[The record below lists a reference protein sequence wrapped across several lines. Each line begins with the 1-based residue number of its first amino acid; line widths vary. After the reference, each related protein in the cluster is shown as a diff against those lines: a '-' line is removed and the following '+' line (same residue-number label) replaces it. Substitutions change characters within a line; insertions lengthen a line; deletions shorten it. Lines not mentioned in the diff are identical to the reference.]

1 MLLIIVFL
9 HATQTSFL
17 SHPPSHTQ
25 QHLFSFPFQL
35 LVAMPTNE
43 QWLTSFDWDSR
54 PFLGLPNSAMERIC
68 RFLPTQKALYTACL
82 IHPRWLKAATD
93 VLWEAPELRDPE
105 SFRLF
110 AESVKNHKK
119 SALVVKRLSLCLRDE
134 EHQTVFR
141 PVMDSELERHSPN
154 HVRIL
159 TRSFLIHNM
168 AQQCEKIRSYK
179 IYGWGLEPMML
190 GTLDTIL
197 TDLESLT
204 LVGSNPSF
212 QGVFIQRSLLSKLK
226 ELRLD
231 GHFPISPQFAKV
243 ISERALALESL
254 QVSLSGMERVS
265 LISLC
270 SGKLAL
276 RKLILTQARHLT
288 EADVQGVLDSFPNL
302 TELTL
307 HGTTWI
313 SANTVVSIVTSC
325 LSLCKLEIR
334 ADPASL
340 RIPITATRTTQD
352 LDIEPLNLKQLLIEN
367 LNVPEDIINA
377 LASRCPSLTTLGL
390 KNCHSISDDSLVPLV
405 ERANRLT
412 TLHLIACPDITENI
426 LHHLCNGPSRNT
438 INHIHIEQCGNI
450 SPRAIYQLCCQ
461 CSKHLRHVRLVGYR
475 NIAKS
480 PIKDFA
486 IERPGNI
493 SNVRDDA
500 AMVITLDESNIDAM
514 VNTDM
519 SSEPELMSLPESRYL
534 SGAHIVSL
542 ARILNMDISTLEN
555 VLDRAQVRK
564 TRLLYYCF
572 NG

>member
-1 MLLIIVFL
+1 
-9 HATQTSFL
+9 
-17 SHPPSHTQ
+17 
-25 QHLFSFPFQL
+25 
-35 LVAMPTNE
+35 MPTNE
-43 QWLTSFDWDSR
+43 QWLSSFDWDSR

-68 RFLPTQKALYTACL
+68 RFLPTQEALYTACL

-119 SALVVKRLSLCLRDE
+119 SALCVKRLSLCLRDE

-141 PVMDSELERHSPN
+141 PVMDSLLERHSSD

-179 IYGWGLEPMML
+179 IYGWALEPRML

-204 LVGSNPSF
+204 LVGSNQSF
-212 QGVFIQRSLLSKLK
+212 QGVFMQRSLLSKLK

-231 GHFPISPQFAKV
+231 GHFLISTQFAKV
-243 ISERALALESL
+243 ISERALSLESL

-265 LISLC
+265 LITLC
-270 SGKLAL
+270 TGRLSL
-276 RKLILTQARHLT
+276 RKLVLTQGKHLT
-288 EADVQGVLDSFPNL
+288 DADAQGVLEAFPNL

-307 HGTTWI
+307 HGTTLI
-313 SANTVVSIVTSC
+313 SANTIVSAVTTC
-325 LSLCKLEIR
+325 LSLAKLEIR
-334 ADPASL
+334 AEPASL
-340 RIPITATRTTQD
+340 RTPMTISHTTHD
-352 LDIEPLNLKQLLIEN
+352 LDMDSLHLEHFLIEN
-367 LNVPEDIINA
+367 LNVPEEIINV

-390 KNCHSISDDSLVPLV
+390 KNCHSINDDSLVPLV
-405 ERANRLT
+405 EHAHRLT
-412 TLHLIACPDITENI
+412 TLHLIACPDITETI
-426 LHHLCNGPSRNT
+426 LQHLCRGPSRNT
-438 INHIHIEQCGNI
+438 IRHIHIEQCGSI

-461 CSKHLRHVRLVGYR
+461 CSKRLRHVRLVGYR
-475 NIAKS
+475 NIAVS

-486 IERPGNI
+486 IERPENI
-493 SNVRDDA
+493 NSIQDDA
-500 AMVITLDESNIDAM
+500 AIVITLDESNIDAM

-519 SSEPELMSLPESRYL
+519 SPEPELMSLPTSRYL
-534 SGAHIVSL
+534 TGSHIISL
-542 ARILNMDISTLEN
+542 ARILNMDVSVLEN
-555 VLDRAQVRK
+555 ALDRAQVRK
-564 TRLLYYCF
+564 KRRIVSLFLSKTFSCL
-572 NG
+572 G

>member
-1 MLLIIVFL
+1 
-9 HATQTSFL
+9 
-17 SHPPSHTQ
+17 
-25 QHLFSFPFQL
+25 
-35 LVAMPTNE
+35 MPTNE
-43 QWLTSFDWDSR
+43 QWLSSFDWDSR

-141 PVMDSELERHSPN
+141 PIMDSELERHSYN

-231 GHFPISPQFAKV
+231 GRFPISPQFAKV

-254 QVSLSGMERVS
+254 QVSLAGMERVS

-270 SGKLAL
+270 SGKLDL
-276 RKLILTQARHLT
+276 RKLILTQATHLT

-313 SANTVVSIVTSC
+313 SANTIVSVVTSC
-325 LSLCKLEIR
+325 PSLCKLEIR

-340 RIPITATRTTQD
+340 KIPITATRMTQD

-390 KNCHSISDDSLVPLV
+390 KNCHSINDDSLVPLV

-412 TLHLIACPDITENI
+412 TLHLIACPDITESI
-426 LHHLCNGPSRNT
+426 LHHLCKGPSRNT

-493 SNVRDDA
+493 SNVRNDA
-500 AMVITLDESNIDAM
+500 AIVITLDESNIDAM

-542 ARILNMDISTLEN
+542 ARILNMDVSTLEN
-555 VLDRAQVRK
+555 ALDRAQVRK
-564 TRLLYYCF
+564 WKLIYWF